1 MSVNIGTCWEYGYEF
16 PSSAQ
21 ITLEGTALAISVW
34 NAILFFFQKQTPH
47 QSIITWTYAK
57 KVTEEFRY
65 ALFKIFRCQQGS
77 HYRSGIRGRLLIM
90 NCRLQWLVDERASVP
105 RILTAWVHCVICLA
119 GYLLIFSFA
128 DPFAG
133 YLPSTKCDNDRQIKK
148 SFDNYGF
155 SLYTQ
160 RQKMSR
166 ITTWVVK
173 TTHTPILGPGK
184 DQFGVELFL
193 LLNPSMKP

>member
-65 ALFKIFRCQQGS
+65 ALFKIFHCQQGS

-119 GYLLIFSFA
+119 GYLLIFFLRTRLRA
-128 DPFAG
+128 ICL
-133 YLPSTKCDNDRQIKK
+133 LPNVIMIGRLKKVLTTTDFHCTHNDRKCHALQ
-148 SFDNYGF
+148 
-155 SLYTQ
+155 
-160 RQKMSR
+160 
-166 ITTWVVK
+166 
-173 TTHTPILGPGK
+173 H
-184 DQFGVELFL
+184 EL
-193 LLNPSMKP
+193 